1 MVDSQQD
8 QALDRILVIRLSS
21 LGDVVLT
28 APALRALRSRF
39 PTSRID
45 FLTSKPYVDLA
56 SALPGV
62 DRVLEFD
69 KRGGLKELLRWQF
82 RLLRTRYSIIV
93 DLQNS
98 SRSACW
104 RALAFPVI
112 WVKARRYRL
121 RRFLL
126 IHLRKNLY
134 PCILPVPV
142 RYLAAVDSLG
152 CGDDGGGLE
161 LRVPEDIARQ
171 THEELEGSE
180 ATGERA
186 IILAPGARHA
196 TKRWPVENW
205 ADLARTLLSR
215 DYQVILVGD
224 RADEPLIEAIVRD
237 VTDKGVRSFINQ
249 PLLKVAAL
257 LQFGACLISN
267 DSGPMHLATA
277 VGAPVVALFGPTVEE
292 FGFFPFR
299 ARSEVIQRDLPCR
312 PCSAMGSEQ
321 CPEDHFRCMRDIT
334 VAEVLSATERL
345 ISHPEMVSVMS
356 NP

>member
-1 MVDSQQD
+1 MPDSQQAQD
-8 QALDRILVIRLSS
+8 LDRILVIRLSS
-21 LGDVVLT
+21 LGDVLLT

-39 PTSRID
+39 PTSQID

-56 SALPGV
+56 SALPAV
-62 DRVLEFD
+62 ERVLEFD
-69 KRGGLKELLRWQF
+69 KSGGLRELLRWQF
-82 RLLRTRYSIIV
+82 RLLRARYSVIV

-98 SRSACW
+98 PRSAWW
-104 RALAFPVI
+104 RAFAFPVV

-134 PCILPVPV
+134 PGILPVPM

-152 CGDDGGGLE
+152 CREDGGGLE
-161 LRVPEDIARQ
+161 LRVPEAIARQ
-171 THEELEGSE
+171 THEELEANGV
-180 ATGERA
+180 TGEA
-186 IILAPGARHA
+186 AVILAPGARHA
-196 TKRWPVENW
+196 TKRWPVQNW
-205 ADLARTLLSR
+205 TDLARTLLSR

-224 RADEPLIEAIVRD
+224 RADESLIEAIVRD
-237 VTDKGVRSFINQ
+237 VAGKRVQCFINQ
-249 PLLKVAAL
+249 PLLKVAAI

-277 VGAPVVALFGPTVEE
+277 VGTPVVALFGPTVEE

-299 ARSEVIQRDLPCR
+299 AECEVIQKELPCR
-312 PCSAMGSEQ
+312 PCSAMGTEQ